1 MKLCPSGFK
10 ARCCGDLSFSCR
22 FLLPGVSWVKFYF
35 FPLPAPTAC
44 LPLVDSPAYPPFLP
58 SPVVA
63 SSLRL
68 AVEILLCQSSVHF
81 LAYLQWCG
89 CYLVVSVGWD
99 EVRVLLLGH
108 LPRKFWYLYN
118 IKWTDPQHRIYSIY
132 SYNYLHTLVEFNIFE
147 IWVLCIPHKD
157 NSQVP

>member
-1 MKLCPSGFK
+1 MPLWFQSQMLWGFLFLMQVSF
-10 ARCCGDLSFSCR
+10 AWGILGEVLFLSPPRTHSMPPASRQSCISSLPTLSSCGLFSTVSCGDST
-22 FLLPGVSWVKFYF
+22 LPVFG
-35 FPLPAPTAC
+35 
-44 LPLVDSPAYPPFLP
+44 
-58 SPVVA
+58 
-63 SSLRL
+63 
-68 AVEILLCQSSVHF
+68 HF